1 MGLEFALS
9 LKSDVTFLST
19 LWERTDKVRAREMGL
34 QRLIIIIEHVPEIL
48 AAQMTS
54 QVHLVQMLTKHAV
67 IEEIFLAEIAPWV
80 RQDLRVVRTSWVA
93 VLDVSS

>member
-1 MGLEFALS
+1 
-9 LKSDVTFLST
+9 
-19 LWERTDKVRAREMGL
+19 MGL

-48 AAQMTS
+48 PAQMTG

-80 RQDLRVVRTSWVA
+80 RQDLRVVCASWIT
-93 VLDVSS
+93 VLDMSS